1 MTHRTNPNATIHHNL
16 SQSQLPNGGG
26 EDMPQSLLDS
36 DELDSDTLDLEIA
49 LLATTAGQDAGEPTE
64 TVDLA
69 TLSHTEKQALL
80 ALLRRNL
87 GVSEAKEAGK

>member
-1 MTHRTNPNATIHHNL
+1 MTNRTFDKPNPSALPEDTDEFNA
-16 SQSQLPNGGG
+16 
-26 EDMPQSLLDS
+26 
-36 DELDSDTLDLEIA
+36 LDSDTLDLEIA

-69 TLSHTEKQALL
+69 TLSHTEKQTLL

-87 GVSEAKEAGK
+87 GVEGTGENGATREEAA